1 MSTEWA
7 EWTCL
12 DRGHSSTL
20 AGMRPRGLLL
30 VVSAAA
36 LLAAAGLAAC
46 AGAAAKPQIADAWA
60 RPGAAGAE
68 SAAYLTITAPAG
80 QADALVSASSPG
92 ADVVQL
98 HEVSTDTDG
107 MTGMHHI
114 ERLDCP
120 GGESVR
126 LEPGGYH
133 LMLMGLTEDLA
144 VGGTLELT
152 LVFERAGSVVVQA
165 EIRQG

>member
-1 MSTEWA
+1 M
-7 EWTCL
+7 
-12 DRGHSSTL
+12 TL
-20 AGMRPRGLLL
+20 APVRCRAMRPGR
-30 VVSAAA
+30 V
-36 LLAAAGLAAC
+36 LLALGAVAVGAATFMAAC
-46 AGAAAKPQIADAWA
+46 SGPGAAQVADAWA

-68 SAAYLTITAPAG
+68 SAAYLTITAPSG
-80 QADALVSASSPG
+80 QADALLSASSP
-92 ADVVQL
+92 AANMVQL
-98 HEVSTDTDG
+98 HEVSTDAEG

-114 ERLDCP
+114 DRLDIP
-120 GGESVR
+120 AGQTVR

-133 LMLMGLTEDLA
+133 LMLMGLTGELE